1 MTKLTPRD
9 HRILDEVFEMQQGY
23 VLNFSDRTMSQFFDY
38 ELSVDIDA
46 EKYCRSGTSKA
57 KRVRCFLATEN
68 PAIVAKTLRSLWDYR
83 ESIKEPIDE
92 KDEKEKRLRDRFFE
106 LLNSIEG
113 NNELARTDAI
123 DQFIENETLQELVL
137 AIERDIQA
145 NKPEAALDRL
155 HTYCMKKF
163 AHLLDQH
170 KVEFDK
176 DEPLKSRAGKYFKAI
191 QSEAKIRDIS
201 LKIMKSAISVFDS
214 YNQIRNNESFA
225 HDNEL
230 VDRSEARFIFDSIT
244 NILRFVKAFEAK
256 RFGD

>member
-1 MTKLTPRD
+1 
-9 HRILDEVFEMQQGY
+9 
-23 VLNFSDRTMSQFFDY
+23 
-38 ELSVDIDA
+38 
-46 EKYCRSGTSKA
+46 
-57 KRVRCFLATEN
+57 
-68 PAIVAKTLRSLWDYR
+68 
-83 ESIKEPIDE
+83 
-92 KDEKEKRLRDRFFE
+92 
-106 LLNSIEG
+106 
-113 NNELARTDAI
+113 
-123 DQFIENETLQELVL
+123 
-137 AIERDIQA
+137 
-145 NKPEAALDRL
+145 
-155 HTYCMKKF
+155 MKKF

-256 RFGD
+256 RFGA